1 MPFVCPCAESM
12 TSASTPASTKA
23 FALSNPP
30 TPIAAATLSLPSSS
44 LFAFGYSF
52 FFFRSFIVIK
62 PTSLLLS
69 STIGSFSTLFP
80 AKILAASSSVQP
92 FGAVISGIFVITSP
106 TFLSKAFS
114 KRKSRF
120 VRIPSKVLFSST
132 TGTPEMWYS
141 PIMSSAWLT
150 LSSGRTKTGSK
161 IIPLSLF
168 FTLFICF
175 TWLSISIFLWITPIP
190 PRRAIAIA
198 ARVSVTVSI
207 AADTSGIFRL
217 MFFVNFVVIS
227 TSFGS
232 TSEYCGTKSTSS
244 KVRARFSIFI
254 VCPFFLNSTF

>member
-1 MPFVCPCAESM
+1 MRVVQIEPGPMPTFIASAPASIRSFTAAGFAIFPTTTSIFSSFLIAFSVSIMPFVCPWAESM

-52 FFFRSFIVIK
+52 FFFRSFIVIR

-69 STIGSFSTLFP
+69 STMGSFSTLFP

-132 TGTPEMWYS
+132 TGTPEM
-141 PIMSSAWLT
+141 
-150 LSSGRTKTGSK
+150 
-161 IIPLSLF
+161 
-168 FTLFICF
+168 
-175 TWLSISIFLWITPIP
+175 
-190 PRRAIAIA
+190 
-198 ARVSVTVSI
+198 
-207 AADTSGIFRL
+207 
-217 MFFVNFVVIS
+217 
-227 TSFGS
+227 
-232 TSEYCGTKSTSS
+232 
-244 KVRARFSIFI
+244 
-254 VCPFFLNSTF
+254 